1 MGHSPH
7 NSKRAKKEVLEMSD
21 DDLTWAVE
29 ASAAQIALMWMVH
42 QWEPTIDG
50 PNKPLDLQIIHFSAH
65 ALSEMCAAYPILNN
79 ATEELRW
86 LPISKV

>member
-1 MGHSPH
+1 
-7 NSKRAKKEVLEMSD
+7 MSD
-21 DDLTWAVE
+21 DDLTWAVKP
-29 ASAAQIALMWMVH
+29 SAAQIALMWMVH

-50 PNKPLDLQIIHFSAH
+50 SNKPLDLQIINFSAH

-86 LPISKV
+86 QIGRAHV